1 MIDPDQIDG
10 KAEMFI
16 DFEDRC
22 TLFDTLIL
30 CRFYR
35 DFYQWDE
42 LALLM
47 RMATGET
54 LSKAQLQAMAA
65 RVTDLTRRFNLR
77 EGLTAKDDF
86 LPKRLLSQKLDNG
99 NLITAEELTRLVQ
112 DYYAL
117 RGWDENG
124 IPIQGRPL

>member
-35 DFYQWDE
+35 DFYPWEE
-42 LALLM
+42 LATLIKMSTGMDLPKEGLS
-47 RMATGET
+47 ATA
-54 LSKAQLQAMAA
+54 S

-77 EGLTAKDDF
+77 EGLTRADDS
-86 LPKRLLSQKLDNG
+86 LPQAVFHGKTAGRKLHHS
-99 NLITAEELTRLVQ
+99 RRVH
-112 DYYAL
+112 
-117 RGWDENG
+117 
-124 IPIQGRPL
+124 